1 MIAREEARRLLS
13 ALLGALGL
21 LALVALVAFLLV
33 PGARFQAPAYGLDPA
48 PDGLGETGWLDP
60 TDTPAAAEQ
69 VLPALDPAAVLRPKP
84 ELLARGR
91 LLYGQ
96 QCAQCHGAQGRGD
109 GPAAAGLKPP
119 ARDFGVAAGWTQGF
133 SLEAIYRTLEQGIPG
148 TAMAS
153 YASLGRQERMALA
166 HVVQGFAAFQRG
178 PEASAALVQLFSG
191 TAETRPARIPVRL
204 ACARL
209 IAEFSPAP
217 GNPWAGAGIQEAPR
231 AAQTLAGVPAW
242 KTSQAAFV
250 QAVVA
255 GVPGNGFAPVVLTYT
270 PDQWQAFHRAL
281 RGSP

>member
-69 VLPALDPAAVLRPKP
+69 VLAALDPAAVLRPKP

-166 HVVQGFAAFQRG
+166 HVVQAFGGAAAQDPAG
-178 PEASAALVQLFSG
+178 LAALKRRLAATG
-191 TAETRPARIPVRL
+191 ETLPNRIPVREAIDHL
-204 ACARL
+204 CREYA
-209 IAEFSPAP
+209 AEHP
-217 GNPWAGAGIQEAPR
+217 
-231 AAQTLAGVPAW
+231 
-242 KTSQAAFV
+242 
-250 QAVVA
+250 
-255 GVPGNGFAPVVLTYT
+255 
-270 PDQWQAFHRAL
+270 
-281 RGSP
+281 